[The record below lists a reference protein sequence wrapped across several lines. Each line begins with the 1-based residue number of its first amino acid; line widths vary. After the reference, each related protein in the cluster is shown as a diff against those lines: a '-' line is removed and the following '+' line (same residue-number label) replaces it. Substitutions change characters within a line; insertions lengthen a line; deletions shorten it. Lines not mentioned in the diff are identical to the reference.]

1 MAKLEIASPQVVIE
15 ATNLTKDRLSSFLKK
30 RTRVLDS
37 VSLRVEAG
45 QTYGLIGPNGAGK
58 TTTVKLLL
66 GLLHPDSGQ
75 ASVLGSPAS
84 ARDKL
89 AQIGFLPEN
98 PYFYSHL
105 TGREFLTFVGKLFSM
120 PDALIKERVK
130 LLVEKVSLENACDR
144 ATGKYSKGMLQ
155 RLGIAQALINDPQV
169 LFLDE
174 PMSGLDPLGRMDV
187 RRILHELKAEG
198 KTIFFNSHL
207 LPDVGELC
215 DRVGLL
221 VQGKMVADAPVS
233 EIAPDG
239 NFKAL
244 EDFFLEHVKI
254 ESDKTKAEQAKA
266 ALSYQTNLESKP

>member
-75 ASVLGSPAS
+75 AFVLGSPSS

-89 AQIGFLPEN
+89 DQIGFLPEN

-105 TGREFLTFVGKLFSM
+105 TGREFLTFVGQLFSM

-144 ATGKYSKGMLQ
+144 PTGKYSKGMLQ

-187 RRILHELKAEG
+187 RRILHELKDEG

-221 VQGKMVADAPVS
+221 VQGKMVADSAVS
-233 EIAPDG
+233 DIAKDG

-244 EDFFLEHVKI
+244 EDFFLEHVKL
-254 ESDKTKAEQAKA
+254 EADKAKA
-266 ALSYQTNLESKP
+266 NQETKPETKTESKP

>member
-1 MAKLEIASPQVVIE
+1 MAEPDAPKVVIE
-15 ATNLTKDRLSSFLKK
+15 AVNLSKDRLSSFLKK

-37 VSLRVEAG
+37 VNLQVEAG

-66 GLLHPDSGQ
+66 GLLRPDGGK
-75 ASVLGSPAS
+75 ASVLGSPAQE
-84 ARDKL
+84 REKL

-105 TGREFLTFVGKLFSM
+105 TGREFLTFVGKLFSL
-120 PDALIKERVK
+120 PDGVIKERVK
-130 LLVEKVSLENACDR
+130 YLVEKVSLKDACDKP
-144 ATGKYSKGMLQ
+144 TGKYSKGMLQ
-155 RLGIAQALINDPQV
+155 RLGIAQALINDPAV

-187 RRILHELKAEG
+187 RGILHELKKEG

-221 VQGKMVADAPVS
+221 VNGRMVADTTVAA
-233 EIAPDG
+233 IAPGGD
-239 NFKAL
+239 FKAL
-244 EDFFLEHVKI
+244 EDFFFEHVQ
-254 ESDKTKAEQAKA
+254 KADA
-266 ALSYQTNLESKP
+266 AR

>member
-1 MAKLEIASPQVVIE
+1 MAEPDAPKVVIE
-15 ATNLTKDRLSSFLKK
+15 AVNLSKDRLSSFLKK
-30 RTRVLDS
+30 RTRVLDQ
-37 VSLRVEAG
+37 VNLQVEAG

-66 GLLHPDSGQ
+66 GLLRPDEGR
-75 ASVLGSPAS
+75 ASVLGSPAEE
-84 ARDKL
+84 RQNL
-89 AQIGFLPEN
+89 ASIGFLPEN

-105 TGREFLTFVGKLFSM
+105 TGREFLTFVGNLFSL
-120 PDALIKERVK
+120 PDPLIKERVK
-130 LLVEKVSLENACDR
+130 HLVEKVSLTDACDKP
-144 ATGKYSKGMLQ
+144 TGKYSKGMLQ
-155 RLGIAQALINDPQV
+155 RLGIAQALINDPAI

-187 RRILHELKAEG
+187 RRILHELKKEG

-221 VQGKMVADAPVS
+221 VQGRMVADTPVAA
-233 EIAPDG
+233 IAPDG

-244 EDFFLEHVKI
+244 EEFFFENVQKV
-254 ESDKTKAEQAKA
+254 DAKR
-266 ALSYQTNLESKP
+266 L